1 VWIFSIFCLLTS
13 HSWQKSSG
21 IIHLE
26 YTYLV
31 LFFLLGVHL
40 LIMSADLISLYGSLE
55 LQSFSVVVL
64 CSLNYG
70 SAY

>member
-1 VWIFSIFCLLTS
+1 
-13 HSWQKSSG
+13 
-21 IIHLE
+21 
-26 YTYLV
+26 
-31 LFFLLGVHL
+31 
-40 LIMSADLISLYGSLE
+40 MSADLISLYGSLE